1 MLSYV
6 AMVADLWE
14 AEEPRSGLGGAGVP
28 SLLNS
33 NALRVTVTWEPP
45 PPPPSTDRQRYMVH
59 LLTGSKNWLE
69 RGTNRIRLWEV
80 GGEGVGMGGQMTK
93 VHF

>member
-1 MLSYV
+1 MLIIVFCKQFMLSYV

-45 PPPPSTDRQRYMVH
+45 PPPAINRQTEVH
-59 LLTGSKNWLE
+59 
-69 RGTNRIRLWEV
+69 GTFVN
-80 GGEGVGMGGQMTK
+80 GQ
-93 VHF
+93 

>member
-45 PPPPSTDRQRYMVH
+45 PPAINRQTEVH
-59 LLTGSKNWLE
+59 
-69 RGTNRIRLWEV
+69 GTFVN
-80 GGEGVGMGGQMTK
+80 GQ
-93 VHF
+93 